1 MCSECAILR
10 QQLADA
16 VPWPEHEALMD
27 RYQLAESGRHRA
39 ELEARR
45 LKAELNGSR
54 SKESMRVKEVCE
66 YHDDLWRRTF
76 PKARGLSYPMD
87 GVNAKAVRRALRWG
101 HDVDVIKRALAG
113 AFASEFHRSKSRY
126 LTLESVLRDENRFRE
141 HLERADRFVSV
152 ITGDVM
158 APETVAAIE
167 KAEERRDELQQRKA
181 RHWERVEREDPGEA
195 VLTRLSRD
203 GWEWRSTPKGG
214 WEAQCPAHDGHDM
227 NLSID
232 WSGDGDRLLL
242 KCWSRGCEAAEVMAA
257 LDLPLFTLFRRPLER
272 AA

>member
-1 MCSECAILR
+1 MCSECASLR

-16 VPWPEHEALMD
+16 VPYAEHEALMD

-54 SKESMRVKEVCE
+54 SKESMKVKEVCE

-167 KAEERRDELQQRKA
+167 KAEVQRERGPAAQGPALGAGGA
-181 RHWERVEREDPGEA
+181 RGPRRGCPRGA
-195 VLTRLSRD
+195 SRG

-257 LDLPLFTLFRRPLER
+257 LDLPLYVLFRRPLER